1 MAPPRW
7 KKTGWKWPV
16 SEEREPA
23 SAEPALGVDA
33 MPTGESDEIEQGK
46 VGVNDNAEAL
56 LGFNNLPHP
65 RALAFLGDAVY
76 EIFLREWAVALHGK
90 AQSKELH
97 GFTVMLARASAQVAL
112 LHHLQPYLTPEE
124 LELIR
129 QGRNVGVGSSRRAE
143 QATHRQAT
151 GFEALLGALHLQQ
164 PERLVAL
171 LALAQPFL
179 QIHWE
184 EQQGV

>member
-1 MAPPRW
+1 M
-7 KKTGWKWPV
+7 
-16 SEEREPA
+16 SEEEREPIP
-23 SAEPALGVDA
+23 AEPDDV
-33 MPTGESDEIEQGK
+33 
-46 VGVNDNAEAL
+46 EARTEVWP
-56 LGFNNLPHP
+56 GFNQLPHP

-90 AQSKELH
+90 AQSKALH

-112 LHHLQPYLTPEE
+112 LHHLQPYLTPTE

-164 PERLVAL
+164 PDRLQAL
-171 LALAQPFL
+171 LALAKPFL
-179 QIHWE
+179 QAHWE
-184 EQQGV
+184 AQQNG